1 MFTGYGDG
9 LIVFWDLASLSGAGT
24 PTSIP
29 MVGHTNKINHLEIQE
44 GYERIFSSSDD
55 CTLRQW
61 TVDHEK
67 RIGVNDRI
75 FRFDDPVLTSKLCL
89 EKNMLFTSCWDK
101 QIRALMIDTGEV
113 DKSWIGAQ

>member
-24 PTSIP
+24 PTNIH
-29 MVGHTNKINHLEIQE
+29 MIGHTNKINHLEISEQIDK
-44 GYERIFSSSDD
+44 IFSCSDD

-61 TVDHEK
+61 TVDLEK
-67 RIGVNDRI
+67 GIGINERV

-89 EKNMLFTSCWDK
+89 GKNMLFTSCWDK
-101 QIRALMIDTGEV
+101 
-113 DKSWIGAQ
+113 